1 MTLGI
6 NKKNGSR
13 FDKNVYKNLIN
24 HSAKWILVKKLL
36 KDGLI
41 TAD

>member
-1 MTLGI
+1 MILGI
-6 NKKNGSR
+6 NKKNGFC

-24 HSAKWILVKKLL
+24 YLVKWILVKKLL

-41 TAD
+41 IVD